1 MQSEARRWRSK
12 HASTVLSVLGSF
24 SGLVLLALGAA
35 LLARELFNVL
45 DQEIRWW
52 LLLQGAIIA
61 GLGVSTFARS
71 SRGWSSG
78 GGRAP
83 TPWERVGRTVV
94 AIVVVAVAI
103 VAFWALGLL
112 TSGLVSDLQ
121 RFEDSCFEMDSII
134 CAFQGAIGGAVVG
147 LALGIRVAIAVMR
160 GLWIPVAVL
169 LVAVVCLAAWFA
181 VGPT

>member
-1 MQSEARRWRSK
+1 MESEVRGSGSEA
-12 HASTVLSVLGSF
+12 ASTVLSLLASF

-35 LLARELFNVL
+35 LLARELFNLL
-45 DQEIRWW
+45 DQDIRW
-52 LLLQGAIIA
+52 LLLPGVVMA
-61 GLGVSTFARS
+61 GLGVATFARS
-71 SRGWSSG
+71 SRAWSSG

-103 VAFWALGLL
+103 VAFGALGRL
-112 TSGLVSDLQ
+112 TSDLVSGLQ

-134 CAFQGAIGGAVVG
+134 CASQGALGGAVAG
-147 LALGIRVAIAVMR
+147 LAIGIRVAIAVMR
-160 GLWIPVAVL
+160 GVWMPVAVL
-169 LVAVVCLAAWFA
+169 LVAVVGLAAWIA